1 MIIKKIKY
9 KSWKNLKDNAIR
21 FSNLGYDVEVR
32 GWDDISGNILT
43 IKELLKTDVVDAS
56 KKEDILEGLF

>member
-9 KSWKNLKDNAIR
+9 KSWKDLKDNAIR

-43 IKELLKTDVVDAS
+43 IKDYDFK
-56 KKEDILEGLF
+56 DIEKAAVES

>member
-9 KSWKNLKDNAIR
+9 KSWKDLKDNAIR

-43 IKELLKTDVVDAS
+43 S
-56 KKEDILEGLF
+56 KDYDFKDIEKAAVES

>member
-9 KSWKNLKDNAIR
+9 KSWKDLKDNAIR

-32 GWDDISGNILT
+32 GGDDISGNILT
-43 IKELLKTDVVDAS
+43 IKDYDFK
-56 KKEDILEGLF
+56 DIEKAAVES

>member
-9 KSWKNLKDNAIR
+9 KSWKDLKDNAIR

-43 IKELLKTDVVDAS
+43 IKDYDFK
-56 KKEDILEGLF
+56 DIEGGSRRK

>member
-9 KSWKNLKDNAIR
+9 KSWKDLKDNAIR

-43 IKELLKTDVVDAS
+43 IKDYDFK
-56 KKEDILEGLF
+56 DIEGGSR

>member
-9 KSWKNLKDNAIR
+9 KSWKDLKDNAIR
-21 FSNLGYDVEVR
+21 FSDLGYDVEVR

-43 IKELLKTDVVDAS
+43 IKDYDFKDVENEAVES
-56 KKEDILEGLF
+56 

>member
-9 KSWKNLKDNAIR
+9 KSWKDLKDNAIR
-21 FSNLGYDVEVR
+21 FSDLGYDVEVR

-43 IKELLKTDVVDAS
+43 IKNYDFK
-56 KKEDILEGLF
+56 DIEEAAVES